1 MTLLNDTSSMEP
13 STLPLARVP
22 TPIQESV
29 CCRVLC
35 WVIHQ
40 PVSFDEPGCEA
51 HTRQAGVTVSSP
63 HRNLFWGQQV
73 LSAGLQAWPS
83 ALTKREIKTREELEP
98 VAYLWLWAVFL
109 SRGLFLTGF
118 LYHSSPRSWLNPRG
132 PWPQSCL
139 ETVPG
144 S

>member
-29 CCRVLC
+29 CCSVLC

-83 ALTKREIKTREELEP
+83 ALTKQGRLRQERSKNQWHTCGSGLFSCP
-98 VAYLWLWAVFL
+98 VAY
-109 SRGLFLTGF
+109 
-118 LYHSSPRSWLNPRG
+118 SSLA
-132 PWPQSCL
+132 SCTIHHL
-139 ETVPG
+139 G
-144 S
+144 AG